1 MYVADWHADDGHHTV
16 LVQEGR
22 KHFHLVVMDF
32 PVKHVSVS
40 KQEGRHLK
48 QLPYPLTKAVRS
60 VRRFAKTAG
69 ITRGAKRM
77 LKEYA

>member
-16 LVQEGR
+16 LVQEGS
-22 KHFHLVVMDF
+22 KHFHLVVVAF
-32 PVKHVSVS
+32 PVKHVSVP
-40 KQEGRHLK
+40 KQEGRHLTT
-48 QLPYPLTKAVRS
+48 LDYPLTKAVRS